1 MRATVTTEA
10 IHPDLRRFSKKFSGK
25 WVRRLPMPACSGKY
39 LHPVAHGSR
48 DGEGRWEHIG
58 GARDLTP
65 RRVSEEAPRKARSEL
80 AHEARITSLGVLTAS
95 IAHEVNQP
103 LAAIICNG
111 ETSLRC
117 LARPDLDVEQVREL
131 TKRVVADARRACEII
146 NRIRAMATRRAR
158 QPTPQSLADIV
169 EESMLFL
176 RHEFQSKD
184 ISISLDLAPGLPR
197 VVGDRTRLQQ
207 VIVNLAINAVQAMAR
222 SGGRK
227 ILVRAILSDPETV
240 CFMIEDSGTGI
251 DPTHLPRLFDGF
263 FTTKETGMGIGL
275 AISRSIIESHDG
287 HIRADNNSSLGGAR
301 FSFDL
306 PANGA
311 G

>member
-1 MRATVTTEA
+1 
-10 IHPDLRRFSKKFSGK
+10 
-25 WVRRLPMPACSGKY
+25 
-39 LHPVAHGSR
+39 
-48 DGEGRWEHIG
+48 
-58 GARDLTP
+58 
-65 RRVSEEAPRKARSEL
+65 
-80 AHEARITSLGVLTAS
+80 
-95 IAHEVNQP
+95 
-103 LAAIICNG
+103 
-111 ETSLRC
+111 
-117 LARPDLDVEQVREL
+117 
-131 TKRVVADARRACEII
+131 
-146 NRIRAMATRRAR
+146 
-158 QPTPQSLADIV
+158 
-169 EESMLFL
+169 MLFL